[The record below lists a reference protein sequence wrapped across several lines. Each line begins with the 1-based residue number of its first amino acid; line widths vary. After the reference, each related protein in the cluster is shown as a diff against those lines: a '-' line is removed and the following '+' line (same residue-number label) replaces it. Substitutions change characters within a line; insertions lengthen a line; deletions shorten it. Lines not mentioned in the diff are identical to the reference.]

1 MHTHYRCPI
10 GLRDDIQRNGISKWR
25 LVWLIVLFF
34 GYTTPGEAQIYK
46 WVDKNGV
53 VHFGQTPPQGTRDA
67 AKLESTLP
75 RKGASGYPQVE
86 DEKIQS
92 KIQSV
97 EKKSPR
103 VIEERLPV
111 ITQQVTAE
119 MYATSWC
126 GYCRKAREY
135 FQARGI
141 PLIEYDIEVDAAA
154 AQRKQQIDSRPGVP
168 LVVINGRLIHGY
180 APAKYEQALANQR

>member
-1 MHTHYRCPI
+1 MEQI
-10 GLRDDIQRNGISKWR
+10 DDMQRNDIGKWR
-25 LVWLIVLFF
+25 LIFLILFLFF
-34 GYTTPGEAQIYK
+34 SYTTHGEAQIYK

-53 VHFGQTPPQGTRDA
+53 IHFGQAPPQGTRSA
-67 AKLESTLP
+67 AKMESTLP
-75 RKGASGYPQVE
+75 RKGDSSHPQVE
-86 DEKIQS
+86 DEKTH
-92 KIQSV
+92 SV
-97 EKKSPR
+97 EKEPPG
-103 VIEERLPV
+103 VVEERPPV
-111 ITQQVTAE
+111 VNQQAAAE
-119 MYATSWC
+119 MYSTSWC

-154 AQRKQQIDSRPGVP
+154 AQRKRQIDSRPGVP